1 MCCCWKILDYYLVK
15 RIGLDENREMIIIK
29 KVFDIVGSEFARIKL
44 NTESGLA
51 CGGYFLV
58 VEICRIN
65 TFPDDEIDPDL
76 SCCKE
81 EITYKNISNG
91 FSGGD
96 TIEAKL
102 FDCSKFLS
110 DNKKENLNIKLTSF
124 EQRIVSYLLHTI
136 TTLLIPTYTK
146 KRKSKFFLCAITK
159 CIIDFR
165 FCTTSKAL

>member
-1 MCCCWKILDYYLVK
+1 MLICCCWKILDYNLQSYLLIVK
-15 RIGLDENREMIIIK
+15 RIGLDENREMIFFK
-29 KVFDIVGSEFARIKL
+29 KEFDIVGSEFARIKL

-65 TFPDDEIDPDL
+65 TFPDDQIDPDP

-81 EITYKNISNG
+81 EIVYKNISNG

-96 TIEAKL
+96 TLEAKL
-102 FDCSKFLS
+102 FDCSKLLS

-124 EQRIVSYLLHTI
+124 EQRIVSY
-136 TTLLIPTYTK
+136 
-146 KRKSKFFLCAITK
+146 FFLILILT
-159 CIIDFR
+159 
-165 FCTTSKAL
+165 